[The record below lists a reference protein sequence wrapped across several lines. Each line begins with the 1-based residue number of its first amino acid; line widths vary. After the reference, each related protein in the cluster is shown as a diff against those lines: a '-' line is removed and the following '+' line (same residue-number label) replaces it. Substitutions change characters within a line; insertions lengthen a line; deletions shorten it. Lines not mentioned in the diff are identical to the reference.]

1 VKGRTPAGPS
11 GRPLP
16 PVSVSADLRA
26 SSNPPVTLLT
36 DFGTADYF
44 IGAMKGVILSINPEA
59 RVVDITHNVPPHD
72 VEAAAFTLLAGY
84 RSFPAG
90 TVHVAVVDPGVGS
103 GRRPILIQAG
113 NHSFVGPDN
122 GIFSYICDQ
131 ENDFTAIHVTNDKF
145 FRQPVSATF
154 HGRDIFAPVAA
165 VLSIGVEAR
174 ELGEKIADPVRLK
187 SLHPER
193 LKNGKVKGR
202 LIHIDRFGNC
212 ITNISRDD
220 FTEAASLQIKGKTIK
235 SFRRFFAE
243 PGRDKLF
250 GVWGSAGFLEIAANN
265 DSAAKLLGAKRGE
278 PVVLSHGKESAK
290 LSKVAG
296 SRG

>member
-1 VKGRTPAGPS
+1 MSPARDS
-11 GRPLP
+11 F
-16 PVSVSADLRA
+16 
-26 SSNPPVTLLT
+26 NPPVTLLT

-59 RVVDITHNVPPHD
+59 RIVDVTHNVPPQD
-72 VEAAAFTLLAGY
+72 IEAAAFTLLAGY

-103 GRRPILIQAG
+103 GRRPIVIEAG
-113 NHSFVGPDN
+113 NHRFVGPDN

-131 ENDFTAIHVTNDKF
+131 ETDTKIFHVSNDKY
-145 FRQPVSATF
+145 FRHPISATF

-165 VLSIGVEAR
+165 VLSIGVAPA
-174 ELGEKIADPVRLK
+174 ELGEEIDDPIRLK
-187 SLHPER
+187 SIHPER
-193 LKNGKVKGR
+193 MGSGKVKGR

-212 ITNISRDD
+212 ITNIGRED
-220 FTEAASLQIKGKTIK
+220 FTEAARLQIKGKTIK

-265 DSAAKLLGAKRGE
+265 ASAAKLLNVKRGE
-278 PVVLSHGKESAK
+278 SVVLSSAPK
-290 LSKVAG
+290 KRKKAASASV
-296 SRG
+296 

>member
-1 VKGRTPAGPS
+1 MKERKPA
-11 GRPLP
+11 LP
-16 PVSVSADLRA
+16 PGDSLHPLTL
-26 SSNPPVTLLT
+26 SSGIRDSFNPPVTLLT

-59 RVVDITHNVPPHD
+59 RIVDVTHNVPPQD
-72 VEAAAFTLLAGY
+72 IEAAAFTLLAGY

-103 GRRPILIQAG
+103 GRRPVVIQAG
-113 NHSFVGPDN
+113 NHCFVGPDN
-122 GIFSYICDQ
+122 GIFSYVCDQ
-131 ENDFTAIHVTNDKF
+131 ETDIRAFHVSNDKY
-145 FRQPVSATF
+145 FRHPVSATF

-165 VLSIGVEAR
+165 VLSIGVEPS
-174 ELGEKIADPVRLK
+174 ELGEEIEDTIRLE
-187 SLHPER
+187 SIHPER

-212 ITNISRDD
+212 ITNISRED
-220 FTEAASLQIKGKTIK
+220 FTEAASLQIKSKTIK

-265 DSAAKLLGAKRGE
+265 ASAAKLLNVQRGE
-278 PVVLSHGKESAK
+278 PVVLTRHPQKTRK
-290 LSKVAG
+290 G
-296 SRG
+296 S